1 MKDMGMHK
9 EKTILFGNKWIL
21 MTLFIIHCSLFV
33 HNSAY
38 AQTFTQRLQTS
49 AKGEAKVTLHQD
61 PAIDKLVNGPQPEI
75 KAEPAN
81 SKNEEKLEKKRETR
95 DKAPAADKTTPD
107 KAAAP
112 HPENGGTENANA
124 ESEKNARTYKTT
136 GYRIQV
142 YAGGNS
148 RKDRQKA
155 EEAGN
160 ELRML
165 FPTESVYVHFY
176 SPRWI
181 CRMGNFRSYEEA
193 SQHLQEVK
201 KLGYSAATIVK
212 GKIVVPY

>member
-1 MKDMGMHK
+1 MRKDMVMLQ
-9 EKTILFGNKWIL
+9 KTTHLFSNRW
-21 MTLFIIHCSLFV
+21 MMMALFIVHCSLFV
-33 HNSAY
+33 H
-38 AQTFTQRLQTS
+38 AQTFTQRLQKS
-49 AKGEAKVTLHQD
+49 AKGEATVTLHQD
-61 PAIDKLVNGPQPEI
+61 PAIDRLVNGPQPET
-75 KAEPAN
+75 KPEQAN
-81 SKNEEKLEKKRETR
+81 KKNEERADASKKRETK
-95 DKAPAADKTTPD
+95 DKAPTPD
-107 KAAAP
+107 KAATATSRQEADSNADS
-112 HPENGGTENANA
+112 ENT
-124 ESEKNARTYKTT
+124 ESEKSRTYKTT

-155 EEAGN
+155 EETGN

-193 SQHLQEVK
+193 NQHLQEVK

-212 GKIVVPY
+212 GKITIPY